1 MFHLIR
7 QVFHLINLPVL
18 LVDSQRGFVVQALMG
33 NLKASPGCRH
43 IYIYNIIKHKKN
55 CHRWYIDMCALT
67 LSRQALSASRI
78 EVTCPILSV
87 TSSSIAFRYFS
98 PLSVQKNSCLFLSC
112 KICNY
117 TWLIRQV
124 TRVSSCF
131 ASTSKRWSSHLL
143 GWLPGICIEA
153 DRILKS
159 KLIDTSTA
167 EYNGEAGLICSLQ
180 EFLLGILRLLF
191 SNLFRGLFLFLFLGF
206 LVSSRLLWFFALVFF
221 PILRIRLFSLILA
234 ALRTGLSFLRV
245 FLGFLILFVLQRIE
259 QPRNHHGYPWK
270 S

>member
-33 NLKASPGCRH
+33 NLKASPGCR
-43 IYIYNIIKHKKN
+43 YILNTKKTV
-55 CHRWYIDMCALT
+55 IDDILTCAPWHYRGKP
-67 LSRQALSASRI
+67 SVHHALKSLAQS
-78 EVTCPILSV
+78 CQWHLLQSLFG
-87 TSSSIAFRYFS
+87 TSLPLVCRKIAAF
-98 PLSVQKNSCLFLSC
+98 FLSC

-159 KLIDTSTA
+159 KLIDTS
-167 EYNGEAGLICSLQ
+167 
-180 EFLLGILRLLF
+180 
-191 SNLFRGLFLFLFLGF
+191 
-206 LVSSRLLWFFALVFF
+206 
-221 PILRIRLFSLILA
+221 
-234 ALRTGLSFLRV
+234 
-245 FLGFLILFVLQRIE
+245 
-259 QPRNHHGYPWK
+259 
-270 S
+270 